1 MYFQSLDDR
10 RECVAYY
17 DAFGDVVKEFNPLFK
32 HTWGYAQHLCDK
44 GVIFASLYQPKK
56 TLDEQC
62 PEHLLERLREAKNK
76 LLGIKQSLI
85 EAKVDTSS
93 VCVYDLIPHNALAE
107 FCLVKNLITK
117 NVIENVEKPQA
128 YDLYVKMAHLA
139 SDIRYRKLV
148 IDKTALKD
156 DWTDVRA
163 RSLYQKQLS
172 PYIIYDFFKSKTGRA
187 TTKGG
192 FPILNL
198 DKRHRKII
206 RPTNDF
212 FVELD
217 YNAADIRVLWG
228 MLGKTQPKEDIH
240 DLNGRLFKMKMTRED
255 AKKAFFA
262 WLYNPDAKDEHN
274 FSTLYNKDV
283 FQMKYWKGGSLINP
297 FGVEMECDEFHFTS
311 YLIQSTMAY
320 MFYEQAHK
328 LYSYL
333 QGKQT
338 HLAWLHHDS
347 VVLDLVDSERDLVI
361 PLIKIFAD
369 TVFGE
374 FKINLK
380 LGSNYGDMRKIDV

>member
-10 RECVAYY
+10 KECVAYY
-17 DAFGDVVKEFNPLFK
+17 DTSGEVVKEFNPAFK
-32 HTWGYAQHLCDK
+32 YTWGYAQHLNDK

-56 TLDEQC
+56 TLEDQC
-62 PEHLLERLREAKNK
+62 PDHLLERLREAKRK

-93 VCVYDLIPHNALAE
+93 VCVYDLIPVHALKE
-107 FCLVKNLITK
+107 FYQVKNLITK
-117 NVIENVEKPQA
+117 DVIETVEKPQT
-128 YDLYVKMAHLA
+128 YDLYVKMAQLA

-148 IDKTALKD
+148 IDKTNLRD

-172 PYIIYDFFKSKTGRA
+172 PYIVYDFFKSKTGRA

-198 DKRHRKII
+198 DKRFRKII

-228 MLGKTQPKEDIH
+228 ILEEKQPKQDIH
-240 DLNGRLFKMKMTRED
+240 DWHQEFFKLDMSRQD

-262 WLYNPDAKDEHN
+262 WLYNPDAVDIYNFGSFYDKDI
-274 FSTLYNKDV
+274 
-283 FQMKYWKGGSLINP
+283 FQMKYWKEGSLVNP
-297 FGVEMECDEFHFTS
+297 FGVEMECDKFHFTS

-328 LYSYL
+328 LYSHL
-333 QGKQT
+333 QGKQS

-347 VVLDLVDSERDLVI
+347 VVLDLADSERDLVI

-369 TVFGE
+369 TVFGD

-380 LGSNYGDMRKIDV
+380 LGTNYGDMRRVDV